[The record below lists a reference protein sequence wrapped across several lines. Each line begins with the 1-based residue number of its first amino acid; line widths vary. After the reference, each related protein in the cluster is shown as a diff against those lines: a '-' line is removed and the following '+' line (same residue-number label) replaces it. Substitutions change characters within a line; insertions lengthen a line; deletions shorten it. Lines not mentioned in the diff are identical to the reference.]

1 MILEPSYANAYT
13 ILRALLMQINYNV
26 NALPFNSALIILTIF
41 GTLISHDQLSRLL
54 IAFVFDFYRIVQ
66 TVVNHVSRHL
76 FPGDQT
82 FDFPLDYIFLNTM
95 ITLPSSIGNAVSI
108 Q

>member
-1 MILEPSYANAYT
+1 
-13 ILRALLMQINYNV
+13 MQINYNV

-41 GTLISHDQLSRLL
+41 GTSILHDQLL

-66 TVVNHVSRHL
+66 TIVNHVNRHL

-82 FDFPLDYIFLNTM
+82 FDFPLDYIFLN
-95 ITLPSSIGNAVSI
+95 
-108 Q
+108 QR